1 MAKLADAL
9 DLGSSGQ
16 PYGFKSLQLHQN
28 TGFMLGVFLLRDF
41 VLSAPR
47 YACEPIL
54 CGWRSFLCASTTSH
68 YYAHSVL
75 YKSLQLHQ
83 KMAMSMWHKP
93 FFLYFSPNKGLE
105 RVGIADT
112 TADFCCL
119 SATNDGHPSFATP
132 A

>member
-16 PYGFKSLQLHQN
+16 PYGFKSLQLHQ
-28 TGFMLGVFLLRDF
+28 
-41 VLSAPR
+41 
-47 YACEPIL
+47 
-54 CGWRSFLCASTTSH
+54 
-68 YYAHSVL
+68 
-75 YKSLQLHQ
+75 

-93 FFLYFSPNKGLE
+93 FFLYTPLNKGLE

-112 TADFCCL
+112 RVDCCCL